1 MSLEDDLNQSVEKAV
16 GGALAET
23 RMQSLLAGRMSQAE
37 LHAFFRRFIV
47 AHLNDSHTLAFLYSL
62 APPDEAAPLRQDLAE
77 ALATGEP
84 EDKEDRPGLLMDL
97 ARALGFTSQEQERL
111 IAEANDARRRFAAG
125 AGANLIQAG
134 LAVLLETLAFQA
146 FLSQAD
152 GPIAEAL
159 TRHHRLSPEAVRW
172 LTLHAQPE
180 FPDAGEAANAVRTT
194 AIERYVSFHRLS
206 PADAQAVA
214 KRAFARNP
222 ILERYFP
229 PAPPAAGTSTRGR
242 LAAIDIMPLEIPF
255 TGSGTHAVAGRP
267 ASNPIVVRVRD
278 AGGVAGYGEALPRP
292 GVLGEDAADTVERL
306 RSVLAPQALQ
316 SGYASGPA
324 VGEEIRSAE
333 ARWSRARRPDDTA
346 TAWNAAQ
353 CALELAI
360 FDWAFKRYGASL
372 SELLIPARRDVV
384 YTGVIDADEPEAA
397 ALVGK
402 RFADAGLGRVK
413 VRVGDRDDVARLDAV
428 RGAVGPDVAVR
439 IDANGAWSADE
450 AIRALAELQPF
461 GIEAVEQPVAASDIE
476 GMRRVREE
484 TGMRIVADESLVRIK
499 DAQTLLKANA
509 CDVFNIGVSKCG
521 GLITSRRLALAA
533 REAGLGIQ
541 IGAQVGET
549 SILAAAGRRLAAHLP
564 DLESLEGAFGPDM
577 LAEDIAR
584 EPVAFG
590 YAGQAALLVGD
601 GLGIDV
607 DDDALERLA
616 LDVITVT
623 A

>member
-23 RMQSLLAGRMSQAE
+23 RTQSLLAGRMSQAE
-37 LHAFFRRFIV
+37 LHGFFRRFIV

-62 APPDEAAPLRQDLAE
+62 APPDEAASLRQGLAD

-84 EDKEDRPGLLMDL
+84 GDTEDRPGLLMDL
-97 ARALGFTSQEQERL
+97 ARALGFTGQEQERL
-111 IAEANDARRRFAAG
+111 IAEANDARRRSAAD

-134 LAVLLETLAFQA
+134 LAVLLETLTFQA
-146 FLSQAD
+146 FLSQA
-152 GPIAEAL
+152 GGAIAEAL

-172 LTLHAQPE
+172 LTRHARPE
-180 FPDAGEAANAVRTT
+180 LPDAGEATNAVRTT

-206 PADAQAVA
+206 PADAQAVG

-255 TGSGTHAVAGRP
+255 TRSGPHAV

-278 AGGVAGYGEALPRP
+278 ASGVAGYGEALPRP
-292 GVLGEDAADTVERL
+292 GVAGEDAADTVERL

-333 ARWSRARRPDDTA
+333 ARWSRARRPEDSA

-353 CALELAI
+353 CALELAL
-360 FDWAFKRYGASL
+360 FDWAFKRFGASL

-397 ALVGK
+397 ALAGK
-402 RFADAGLGRVK
+402 RFADSGLGRVK

-461 GIEAVEQPVAASDIE
+461 GIEAVEQPVGASDIE

-499 DAQTLLKANA
+499 DAQALLKANA
-509 CDVFNIGVSKCG
+509 CDVFNIGVYKCG
-521 GLITSRRLALAA
+521 GLITSRRMALAA

-564 DLESLEGAFGPDM
+564 DLESLEGAFGPDL

-590 YAGQAALLVGD
+590 YAGQAPLLVGD

-607 DDDALERLA
+607 DDAALERLA